1 MINLTDIVLDYNA
14 KLKELPTGINTLS
27 SLARLTAS
35 NCNIKTIT
43 DEILGCDKLYLVDFH
58 GNEKLSNIPDKLS
71 SLPEIIAICI
81 DDTAITNEKIS
92 SLNKNKRGPEVT
104 IIKYDN

>member
-1 MINLTDIVLDYNA
+1 LD
-14 KLKELPTGINTLS
+14 
-27 SLARLTAS
+27 
-35 NCNIKTIT
+35 CN
-43 DEILGCDKLYLVDFH
+43 KLYLVDFH

-81 DDTAITNEKIS
+81 DDTSISGEKIT
-92 SLNKNKRGPEVT
+92 SLSKNKRGPEVA